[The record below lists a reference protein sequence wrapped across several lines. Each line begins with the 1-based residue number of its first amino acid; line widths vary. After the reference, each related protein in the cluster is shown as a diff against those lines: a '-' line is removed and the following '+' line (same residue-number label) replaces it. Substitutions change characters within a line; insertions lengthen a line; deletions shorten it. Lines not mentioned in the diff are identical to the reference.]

1 MTAYWVELSEEAGRP
16 VRELGHKRVTC
27 APLPHALPLPGMAR
41 VRCVG
46 LGVEHPPPKHCQK
59 GHQGPDA
66 TADACSLHTRPGL
79 TDFSQ
84 RSLAMHSTAVCL
96 Q

>member
-41 VRCVG
+41 VRCAC
-46 LGVEHPPPKHCQK
+46 LSTEHPPPAHYQK
-59 GHQGPDA
+59 GRQGPDA
-66 TADACSLHTRPGL
+66 NAASV
-79 TDFSQ
+79 
-84 RSLAMHSTAVCL
+84 A
-96 Q
+96 